1 VSRSVAAS
9 RGGAIRPWQLLVVL
23 TTVFT
28 LVMNALANILPI
40 AGRSTGE
47 ISDAFLTVIT
57 PAGYVFAIWLVIY
70 LGLIG
75 YTVWQALPEQGAN
88 PRAAAV
94 APALIVANLAN
105 GVWILAWHY
114 LWFGT
119 SLVLMLVLLAALCG
133 IYLRLRQPPAAAP
146 SRAERVLAR
155 GTFSVYLGWITVAT
169 VANVSVWLVSLGWDG
184 GFIPPSVWGA
194 LTLVVAS
201 ALGVVMLRRFR
212 DLAYALVLV
221 WAFIGIVVARSD
233 VTLVA
238 ATAVVGVLALLYAAA
253 DTFRHGAYTARR

>member
-1 VSRSVAAS
+1 VSRSIAAS
-9 RGGAIRPWQLLVVL
+9 RIGAIRPWQLLVVL
-23 TTVFT
+23 TTLFT

-47 ISDAFLTVIT
+47 ISDAFLTVVT

-75 YTVWQALPEQGAN
+75 YTVWQALPEQGDH

-94 APALIVANLAN
+94 ATPLIVANVAN
-105 GVWILAWHY
+105 GVWILAWHH

-119 SLVLMLVLLAALCG
+119 SLLLMLVLLAALCV
-133 IYLRLRQPPAAAP
+133 IYLRLRPPAAAP

-194 LTLVVAS
+194 ITLVVAS
-201 ALGVVMLRRFR
+201 ALGVVMLRRSR

-221 WAFIGIVVARSD
+221 WAFIGIVIARFD

-238 ATAVVGVLALLYAAA
+238 ATAVVGVLALLYVAA